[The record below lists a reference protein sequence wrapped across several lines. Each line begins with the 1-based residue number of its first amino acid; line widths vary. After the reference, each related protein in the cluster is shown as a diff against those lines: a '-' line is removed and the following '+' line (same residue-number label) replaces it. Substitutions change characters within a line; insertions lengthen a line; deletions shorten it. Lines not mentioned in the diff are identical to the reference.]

1 MTKNGVKQVKRPASG
16 VPLPETSPDL
26 EALKKMV
33 RLLERKHRAFL
44 EQDWKEKRDHDPAI
58 WTVIDDE

>member
-1 MTKNGVKQVKRPASG
+1 MKKSGGKRAKRPDSG
-16 VPLPETSPDL
+16 APLPDTSPDL

-44 EQDWKEKRDHDPAI
+44 
-58 WTVIDDE
+58 